1 MKYKIDSMN
10 LKDNRLTIDGWAI
23 PSESKAV
30 EYQITDQKGRNIE
43 ADIEIKERPIVA
55 SAYKADRMCGFTAEL
70 DFNETSR
77 IVLLLK
83 DGSNIKKIKINNKVI
98 ERKNSV
104 KKKKID
110 KLIAL
115 CNAETFNLA
124 YEYYKENGIKA
135 VIDKVRLRL
144 NRLSTETDYSD
155 WYEKTLITAEE
166 LEMQRNNWREL
177 EFDQSYPKFSIV
189 IPTYN
194 TPEKYLRML
203 YDSIKAQTYPIFEVI
218 IADGSEKNHTEVER
232 ITAEYSK
239 ADDRFIYSR
248 LEKNLGIADNTNAGL
263 KLASGDY
270 IVLCDHDDELTPYAL
285 YEVAKAI
292 SINPCAEFIYTDED
306 KVDFEGKTFFEPHFK
321 SDFNIELLNT
331 VNYFCHLSVI
341 KRELLEKIGG
351 FRNEYDGA
359 QDYDLF
365 LRCAE
370 ELVKK
375 TEPKLD
381 KYRAYVM
388 EKGFKNIDNLEKCIS
403 EIEAATGLSAK
414 AVKELTEGR
423 FTSEF
428 IVHIPKVCYHWRCHN
443 LSTAADPSAK
453 LYAFEAGKKAISDHY
468 KRSDIDF
475 GYVDDGVTYGFYHTK
490 YTDKAGNI
498 INKLYEENGKLPKLS
513 ILIPNKDHIED
524 LDKCIRSIV
533 LNSNYRNLE
542 FIVIE
547 NNSTEDKTFEYY
559 NKIENNP
566 VFYLLDE
573 NGTAVEEH
581 KGIEDI
587 AIKVVYWKGEFN
599 YSAINNFG
607 AKAAEGKYLL
617 LLNNDVELID
627 PDSLL
632 EMYGLLRRKDIGI
645 VGARLLYEDDTIQH
659 AGVVVGIGGIAGAVF
674 VGAQDGTDTY
684 MHRMMCT
691 QDYSSVTAA
700 CLMTKREAFD
710 TVGGLT
716 EELKVAFN
724 DIDYCMKVRKLGL
737 RCVYDPYVTF
747 HHYESKSRGLEDT
760 PEKIKRF
767 NSEIVE
773 FASRWGEILENGD
786 PYYNPNLSLGRADF
800 GLRNVPDEKIGE
812 PFKLDMDIEKQLEAV
827 LLEKEKREN
836 AITD

>member
-10 LKDNRLTIDGWAI
+10 LKDGMLTIDGWAI
-23 PSESKAV
+23 PSESKSI
-30 EYQITDQKGRNIE
+30 EYKVTDYKGIDLK

-55 SAYKADRMCGFTAEL
+55 SAYKADRMCGFTINI
-70 DFNETSR
+70 DFDESSK
-77 IVLLLK
+77 IVFVLK
-83 DGSNIKKIKINNKVI
+83 DGSKIKKIRIDKKFID
-98 ERKNSV
+98 RRNSV

-135 VIDKVRLRL
+135 VVDKVRLRL
-144 NRLSTETDYSD
+144 NRLSTETDYSE
-155 WYEKTLITAEE
+155 WYEKTLVTEEE
-166 LEMQRNNWREL
+166 LENQRNTWKEL
-177 EFDQSYPKFSIV
+177 GFKYGYPKFSIV
-189 IPTYN
+189 IPAYN
-194 TPEKYLRML
+194 TPEKYLCML
-203 YDSIKAQTYPIFEVI
+203 YDSIKAQTYPVFEVI
-218 IADGSEKNHTEVER
+218 IADGSEKSHNEVER
-232 ITAEYSK
+232 ITAKYSK
-239 ADDRFIYSR
+239 EDDRFIYSR
-248 LEKNLGIADNTNAGL
+248 LEKNLGIADNTNSGL
-263 KLASGDY
+263 ELVNGDY
-270 IVLCDHDDELTPYAL
+270 IVLCDHDDELTPNAL
-285 YEVAKAI
+285 YEAAKAI
-292 SINPCAEFIYTDED
+292 SINPDAEFIYTDED

-341 KRELLEKIGG
+341 KRELLLKVGG
-351 FRNEYDGA
+351 FRNAYDGA

-365 LRCAE
+365 LRCVE

-381 KYRAYVM
+381 KYRAYVR
-388 EKGFKNIDNLEKCIS
+388 EKGFENIDNSEKCIS
-403 EIEAATGLSAK
+403 EIEAATGLSGK
-414 AVKELTEGR
+414 AAMELAEGR
-423 FTSEF
+423 FTSDY

-468 KRSDIDF
+468 RRCGIDF
-475 GYVDDGVTYGFYHTK
+475 GFVDDGVTYGFYHTK
-490 YTDKAGNI
+490 YTDKDGQI
-498 INKLYEENGKLPKLS
+498 LSSLYNEDGKLPKIS
-513 ILIPNKDHIED
+513 VLIPNKDHIDD
-524 LDKCIRSIV
+524 LDKCIRSIIN
-533 LNSNYRNLE
+533 NSSYRNIE

-547 NNSTEDKTFEYY
+547 NNSTEDKTFDYY
-559 NKIENNP
+559 KQIENNP
-566 VFYLLDE
+566 TFYMDDE
-573 NGTAVEEH
+573 TGLSEKNIKE
-581 KGIEDI
+581 ISDI
-587 AIKVVYWKGEFN
+587 SIKVVYWENEFN

-607 AKAAEGKYLL
+607 AKFAEGEYIL
-617 LLNNDVELID
+617 LLNNDVELIN
-627 PDSLL
+627 PDSIL
-632 EMYGLLRRKDIGI
+632 EMYGLIRRKDIGI
-645 VGARLLYEDDTIQH
+645 VGARLLYEDNTIQH

-691 QDYSSVTAA
+691 QDYSAVTAA
-700 CLMTKREAFD
+700 CLMTRRDVFD
-710 TVGGLT
+710 MVGGLT

-767 NSEIVE
+767 NGEIVT
-773 FASRWGEILENGD
+773 FAGRWGEILANGD

-800 GLRNVPDEKIGE
+800 GLRNVPEEKIGE

-827 LLEKEKREN
+827 LHEKAKRDN
-836 AITD
+836 TDH

>member
-1 MKYKIDSMN
+1 MKYKIDSIN
-10 LKDNRLTIDGWAI
+10 LKDNKLIIDGWAI
-23 PSESKAV
+23 PSESKNIEYKITDKNGKAV
-30 EYQITDQKGRNIE
+30 E
-43 ADIEIKERPIVA
+43 ACIEIKERPIVA
-55 SAYKADRMCGFTAEL
+55 SAYKADRMCGFTVNL
-70 DFNETSR
+70 DFDAASK
-77 IVLLLK
+77 IVLLIK
-83 DGSNIKKIKINNKVI
+83 DGSSIKKIKINKKI
-98 ERKNSV
+98 IDRRNSV
-104 KKKKID
+104 KKKKVD

-124 YEYYKENGIKA
+124 YEYYKENGIRA

-144 NRLSTETDYSD
+144 NRLSTETDYSE
-155 WYEKTLITAEE
+155 WYEKTLVTEEE
-166 LEMQRNNWREL
+166 LELQRNNWREL
-177 EFDQSYPKFSIV
+177 SFKNGYPKFSIV

-203 YDSIKAQTYPIFEVI
+203 YDSIKAQTYPVFEVI
-218 IADGSEKNHTEVER
+218 IADGSEKEHNEVER

-239 ADDRFIYSR
+239 EDDRFIYSK
-248 LEKNLGIADNTNAGL
+248 LEKNLGIADNTNSGL
-263 KLASGDY
+263 KLAKGDY

-285 YEVAKAI
+285 YETAKAI
-292 SINPCAEFIYTDED
+292 SINPIAEFIYTDED

-370 ELVKK
+370 ELVKR

-388 EKGFKNIDNLEKCIS
+388 EKGFKNIDNSEKCIS
-403 EIEAATGLSAK
+403 EIEAVTGLSRK
-414 AVKELTEGR
+414 SVKELIEGR
-423 FTSEF
+423 FTSAF

-453 LYAFEAGKKAISDHY
+453 LYAFEAGKNAISDHY
-468 KRSDIDF
+468 RRCGIDF
-475 GYVDDGVTYGFYHTK
+475 GFVDDGVTYGFYHTK
-490 YTDKAGNI
+490 YTDKDGRIPSA
-498 INKLYEENGKLPKLS
+498 LYQNNGKLPKIS
-513 ILIPNKDHIED
+513 VLIPNKDHTDD
-524 LDKCIRSIV
+524 LDKCIRSIIR
-533 LNSNYRNLE
+533 NSSYRNIE

-547 NNSTEDKTFEYY
+547 NNSTEEKTFAYY
-559 NKIENNP
+559 NQINNNP
-566 VFYLLDE
+566 SFYLSDE
-573 NGTAVEEH
+573 YGSLNKNHQED
-581 KGIEDI
+581 EDI
-587 AIKVVYWKGEFN
+587 SIKVVYWKNEFN
-599 YSAINNFG
+599 YSSINNFG
-607 AKAAEGKYLL
+607 AQFAEGEYIL
-617 LLNNDVELID
+617 LLNNDVEMIN

-674 VGAQDGTDTY
+674 VGAQDGSDTY

-691 QDYSSVTAA
+691 QDYSAVTAA
-700 CLMTKREAFD
+700 CLMTKREVFD

-773 FASRWGEILENGD
+773 FAGRWGEILANGD

-800 GLRNVPDEKIGE
+800 GLRNVPEEKIGE
-812 PFKLDMDIEKQLEAV
+812 PFKLDMDIEKQLKAV
-827 LLEKEKREN
+827 LLEKEKRDN
-836 AITD
+836 TDQ